1 MTEKDKSGIS
11 RRRFV
16 RQSGLLAAGA
26 ALGAG
31 AVSAVRGDDTVQADR
46 SSPGGIPRAVLGR
59 TGESVTRMTL
69 GTVPSGLPKGATPR
83 DVARM
88 VDAALE
94 AGVRSIDVAPA
105 YVNAEEGAGMA
116 LGRRRKEV
124 FLSTKV
130 AANTVEAAEESFANS
145 LRLLKTDHV
154 DVLYLHSVGSRAKD
168 RDPDVAL
175 RPDGV
180 FPWILEQKKAGKC
193 RFVGVSSHNAPSMC
207 KQVLETGDV
216 DVLLTVINFV
226 DRYTYNHE
234 GELIPVARKHG
245 TGVVAMKVFGG
256 ARRVLPPGEKI
267 NLAGPAEMHGHDF
280 SLAIRYAMSVPGVTA
295 VNLGCHTP
303 EQLRQ
308 NLATVKAGEPLNEEE
323 RKLLETL
330 GRQLAPKWRERFGP
344 AQRLACRV
352 GSAHGDSGLS

>member
-1 MTEKDKSGIS
+1 MMSSKDESGIS

-31 AVSAVRGDDTVQADR
+31 TGAAVGEDDGPGSGP
-46 SSPGGIPRAVLGR
+46 SSPSEFPRAVLGR

-69 GTVPSGLPKGATPR
+69 GTVPSGMPKSATPK

-88 VDAALE
+88 VSAALD
-94 AGVRSIDVAPA
+94 AGIRSIDVAPA
-105 YVNAEEGAGMA
+105 YINAEEGAGMA
-116 LGRRRKEV
+116 LGSRRKEV

-130 AANTVEAAEESFANS
+130 QADTVEAAEASFANS
-145 LRLLKTDHV
+145 LRLLNTECV
-154 DVLYLHSVGSRAKD
+154 DVLYLHSVGSRAQD

-180 FPWILEQKKAGKC
+180 FPWILKQKKLGKC
-193 RFVGVSSHNAPSMC
+193 RFAGVSSHNAPSMC
-207 KQVLETGDV
+207 RQMLETGDV

-234 GELIPVARKHG
+234 GKLIPVARKHG
-245 TGVVAMKVFGG
+245 TGVIAMKVFGG
-256 ARRVLPPGEKI
+256 VRRLLPPGVER
-267 NLAGPAEMHGHDF
+267 NMAGPAEMEGQDF
-280 SLAIRYAMSVPGVTA
+280 SLAIRYALNVPGVTA

-303 EQLRQ
+303 EQIRQ
-308 NLATVKAGEPLNEEE
+308 NVATVNTCRPLSDAE
-323 RKLLETL
+323 RKLLERI
-330 GRQLAPKWRERFGP
+330 GRQLAPEWRERFGP
-344 AQRLACRV
+344 AERPKKGQNA
-352 GSAHGDSGLS
+352 

>member
-1 MTEKDKSGIS
+1 MTGKDKSGIS

-16 RQSGLLAAGA
+16 QQGGLLAAGA
-26 ALGAG
+26 ALGTG
-31 AVSAVRGDDTVQADR
+31 AVRAAGEDDAIQTNR
-46 SSPGGIPRAVLGR
+46 PSPGELPRAVLSR

-69 GTVPSGLPKGATPR
+69 GTVPSGLPEGATPG

-105 YVNAEEGAGMA
+105 YVHAEEGAGMA
-116 LGRRRKEV
+116 LGRRRREV

-130 AANTVEAAEESFANS
+130 AADTVEAAEESFARS

-154 DVLYLHSVGSRAKD
+154 DALYLHSVGSRGKD
-168 RDPDVAL
+168 RDPDVVL

-180 FPWILEQKKAGKC
+180 FPWILKQKKLGKC

-207 KQVLETGDV
+207 KQVLETGDI

-267 NLAGPAEMHGHDF
+267 NLAGPAEMHGYDF
-280 SLAIRYAMSVPGVTA
+280 SLAIRYALSVPGVTA

-308 NLATVKAGEPLNEEE
+308 NVATVKACKPLTDEES
-323 RKLLETL
+323 KLLEKL
-330 GRQLAPKWRERFGP
+330 GRQMAPKWRERFGP
-344 AQRLACRV
+344 AERMKNGENV
-352 GSAHGDSGLS
+352 

>member
-1 MTEKDKSGIS
+1 MTSKNESGIS

-16 RQSGLLAAGA
+16 RQSGLMAAGA

-31 AVSAVRGDDTVQADR
+31 SVSAVGEDNVVTTGVSEPAEL
-46 SSPGGIPRAVLGR
+46 PRAVLGR
-59 TGESVTRMTL
+59 TGEAVTRMSL
-69 GTVPSGLPKGATPR
+69 GTVPSGMPEGATPK

-88 VDAALE
+88 INVALE
-94 AGVRSIDVAPA
+94 AGIRSVDVAPA
-105 YVNAEEGAGMA
+105 YINAEEGAGMA

-130 AANTVEAAEESFANS
+130 AADTVEEAEESFANS
-145 LRLLKTDHV
+145 LRLLKTDYV
-154 DVLYLHSVGSRAKD
+154 DILYLHSVGSRDKD

-180 FPWILEQKKAGKC
+180 FPWILKQKKMGKC

-207 KQVLETGDV
+207 KQMIETGDV
-216 DVLLTVINFV
+216 DVVLTVINFV

-234 GELIPVARKHG
+234 GEVLPAARKHG

-256 ARRVLPPGEKI
+256 ARRILQPGQKKD
-267 NLAGPAEMHGHDF
+267 LAGPAEMVGHDF
-280 SLAIRYAMSVPGVTA
+280 GLAIRYAMSVPGVTA

-303 EQLRQ
+303 EQLHQ
-308 NLATVKAGEPLNEEE
+308 NVATVKACKPLTDEE
-323 RKLLETL
+323 RKQLERI

-344 AQRLACRV
+344 AERQEKKENV
-352 GSAHGDSGLS
+352 

>member
-1 MTEKDKSGIS
+1 MIGKDEAGIS

-31 AVSAVRGDDTVQADR
+31 AVSAVGEDDASR
-46 SSPGGIPRAVLGR
+46 PSPGELPRAVLGR

-69 GTVPSGLPKGATPR
+69 GTVPSGLPEGATPR

-94 AGVRSIDVAPA
+94 AGIRSVDVAPA

-130 AANTVEAAEESFANS
+130 AADTVEAAEESFANS

-154 DVLYLHSVGSRAKD
+154 DVLYLHSVGSRGKD

-180 FPWILEQKKAGKC
+180 FPWILKQKKLGKC

-245 TGVVAMKVFGG
+245 TGVIAMKVFGG

-280 SLAIRYAMSVPGVTA
+280 SLAIRYALSVPGVTA

-308 NLATVKAGEPLNEEE
+308 NVATVKAGKPLSDEE
-323 RKLLETL
+323 RKRLERL

-344 AQRLACRV
+344 AERPKKGENV
-352 GSAHGDSGLS
+352 

>member
-1 MTEKDKSGIS
+1 MMTSQNESGIS

-31 AVSAVRGDDTVQADR
+31 TVCEDYALKA
-46 SSPGGIPRAVLGR
+46 SPFRPSELPRAVLGR

-69 GTVPSGLPKGATPR
+69 GTVPSGMPEGAKPK

-105 YVNAEEGAGMA
+105 YINAEEGAGMA
-116 LGRRRKEV
+116 LGLRRKDV

-130 AANTVEAAEESFANS
+130 LADTVEAAEESFANS
-145 LRLLKTDHV
+145 LRLLKTECV
-154 DVLYLHSVGSRAKD
+154 DVLYLHSVGSRPQD
-168 RDPDVAL
+168 RDPDVVL
-175 RPDGV
+175 RPNSV
-180 FPWILEQKKAGKC
+180 FPWILKQKKLGKC

-207 KQVLETGDV
+207 KQVLETGEV

-226 DRYTYNHE
+226 DRYTYNHA
-234 GELIPVARKHG
+234 GQLIPVARKHG
-245 TGVVAMKVFGG
+245 TGVIAMKVFGG
-256 ARRVLPPGEKI
+256 VRRLLPPGVARDM
-267 NLAGPAEMHGHDF
+267 AGPAEMDGQDF
-280 SLAIRYAMSVPGVTA
+280 NLAIRYALSVPGVTA

-308 NLATVKAGEPLNEEE
+308 NAATVRTCKPLTEDE
-323 RKLLETL
+323 RKLLERI
-330 GRQLAPKWRERFGP
+330 GRQLAPKWRDRFGP
-344 AQRLACRV
+344 AERPKKAQEV
-352 GSAHGDSGLS
+352 

>member
-1 MTEKDKSGIS
+1 MTGKDKSGIS

-16 RQSGLLAAGA
+16 RQSGLMAAGA

-31 AVSAVRGDDTVQADR
+31 GVSAAGEADGSR
-46 SSPGGIPRAVLGR
+46 PSPGELPRAVLGR

-69 GTVPSGLPKGATPR
+69 GTVPTGLPEGATPR

-94 AGVRSIDVAPA
+94 AGIRSIDVAPA
-105 YVNAEEGAGMA
+105 YIHAEEGAGMA

-145 LRLLKTDHV
+145 LRLLKTDRV
-154 DVLYLHSVGSRAKD
+154 DVLYLHSVGSRGKD

-180 FPWILEQKKAGKC
+180 FPWILRQKKLGKC
-193 RFVGVSSHNAPSMC
+193 RFVGVSSHNAPLMC

-245 TGVVAMKVFGG
+245 TGVIAMKVFGG

-280 SLAIRYAMSVPGVTA
+280 SLAIRYALSVPGVTA

-308 NLATVKAGEPLNEEE
+308 NIATVKAGKPLSAEE
-323 RKLLETL
+323 RKQLDSV
-330 GRQLAPKWRERFGP
+330 GQQLAPRWRERFGP
-344 AQRLACRV
+344 AERQKKGENV
-352 GSAHGDSGLS
+352 